1 MFVLLIATGAIQM
14 LLRMY
19 YLIYLRVGESYG
31 KLFFNSFLII
41 DKAVI
46 NNIFHDGIQAYYR
59 KCNLINKIFY
69 FFLLSELLIL
79 LFLNSI

>member
-1 MFVLLIATGAIQM
+1 MPILLIATFAIQM

-31 KLFFNSFLII
+31 KLFLNTFLII

-46 NNIFHDGIQAYYR
+46 NNIFHDGIQSYYR